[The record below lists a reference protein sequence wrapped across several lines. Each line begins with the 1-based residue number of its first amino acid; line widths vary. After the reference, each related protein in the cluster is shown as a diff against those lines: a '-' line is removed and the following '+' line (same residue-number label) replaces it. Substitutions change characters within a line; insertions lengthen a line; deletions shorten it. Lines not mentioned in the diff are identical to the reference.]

1 VKLRCIMWR
10 YFSVLLL
17 LFLWQIVCFFDAVP
31 NYVLPSPIEIM
42 QGLWMIVISG
52 MPPGHLLHNHVLYS
66 LYRVFWGF
74 SIACALG
81 IPLGLLMGWFPL
93 FHKVLSP
100 IVELVRP
107 IPPLAWIPIA
117 IVWLGIGIRSAA
129 FIIFLGAFF
138 PVLLNTA
145 SGVLS
150 VSPTLIDAAKTLNA
164 TQKDIFL
171 KVLLPG
177 SLPSIF
183 VGLRIGMGIA
193 WMTLVAAEFSGV
205 KDGYGLGFMI
215 MTARDIQ
222 KPDQILAGMLV
233 IGMIGFIIDWLF
245 RTWESKIRPCV

>member
-1 VKLRCIMWR
+1 MGR
-10 YFSVLLL
+10 YLPLIILLC
-17 LFLWQIVCFFDAVP
+17 LWQVLSSLGIVAS
-31 NYVLPSPIEIM
+31 YILPSPIEIAA
-42 QGLWMIVISG
+42 GFWALLTVG
-52 MPPGHLLHNHVLYS
+52 MPPGHLLYYHILYS
-66 LYRVFWGF
+66 LYRVGLGF

-81 IPLGLLMGWFPL
+81 IPLGLLMGWFPRFYRL
-93 FHKVLSP
+93 FSP
-100 IVELVRP
+100 IIELVRP

-150 VSPTLIDAAKTLNA
+150 INPILIDAAKALSA
-164 TQKDIFL
+164 TQKDIFF

-183 VGLRIGMGIA
+183 IGMRVGMGVA

-205 KDGYGLGFMI
+205 KEGYGLGFMI

-222 KPDQILAGMLV
+222 RPDEILAGMFV

-245 RTWESKIRPCV
+245 RTWESSTRPWV